1 MNHVVITYYHVC
13 IQVNGIL
20 QGVPQGSYR
29 VQWRMRISLSAR
41 WNEPLDFTVSVME
54 VYKHKSSSSL
64 QHATADFFVLGK
76 WVDTCIHDTR

>member
-1 MNHVVITYYHVC
+1 M
-13 IQVNGIL
+13 L

-54 VYKHKSSSSL
+54 VYINIKAVVAYNMQQLISL
-64 QHATADFFVLGK
+64 F
-76 WVDTCIHDTR
+76 